1 MADSWTKEFQEAARV
16 AEEIQGRIAEK
27 NELPPHSSEG
37 TRIASVSRR
46 KLAVLNN
53 KLDRLES
60 LLQSSPWKGNLNEK
74 EMYRRQNMLMDL
86 RDKSKKMSSSLSSG
100 HANRESLME
109 GGIAPVETSRTQGL
123 DNSGL
128 VNLQRQIM
136 KEQDEDLEN
145 LEITVHSTKH
155 IALAVNEELDLHTR
169 LLDDMSQ
176 SADVTNNKL
185 LAAQKRLGFL
195 NKNLGQGWSL
205 MTMIFLM
212 IVVVVLVLL
221 LFKLL

>member
-1 MADSWTKEFQEAARV
+1 MADSWTKEFQEAARL
-16 AEEIQGRIAEK
+16 AEDIDARVSEK
-27 NELPPHSSEG
+27 NALPPHSSEG
-37 TRIASVSRR
+37 IRIASATRR
-46 KLAVLNN
+46 KLAMLNN

-60 LLQSSPWKGNLNEK
+60 LLQNRSLKAGLNEK
-74 EMYRRQNMLMDL
+74 ELNQRQNMLVDI
-86 RDKSKKMSSSLSSG
+86 RYKSKQMSASLSSSRDDR
-100 HANRESLME
+100 AKLME
-109 GGIAPVETSRTQGL
+109 SGIVPVETSRTKGV

-136 KEQDEDLEN
+136 REQDEDLES
-145 LEITVHSTKH
+145 LEHTVLSTKH

-169 LLDDMSQ
+169 LLDDMDQ

-185 LAAQKRLGFL
+185 LAAQKRLWYM

-205 MTMIFLM
+205 LTMVILM
-212 IVVVVLVLL
+212 VVIVALVLI

>member
-1 MADSWTKEFQEAARV
+1 MADSWAREFQEAARLAEDVEGRV
-16 AEEIQGRIAEK
+16 AERNA
-27 NELPPHSSEG
+27 LAPHSSEAIRV
-37 TRIASVSRR
+37 TSVARR
-46 KLAVLNN
+46 KLAMLSN
-53 KLDRLES
+53 KVDRLES
-60 LLQSSPWKGNLNEK
+60 LLQGK
-74 EMYRRQNMLMDL
+74 EDKEAARRQSMLADL
-86 RDKSKKMSSSLSSG
+86 RHKAKQMSASLSSAQS
-100 HANRESLME
+100 ANRTSLME
-109 GGIAPVETSRTQGL
+109 GGISPVETSRTKGM

-136 KEQDEDLEN
+136 KEQDQDLEN
-145 LEITVHSTKH
+145 LEHTVLSTKH

-169 LLDDMSQ
+169 LLDDMDQ

-185 LAAQKRLGFL
+185 LAAQRRLGFL

-212 IVVVVLVLL
+212 VVVVVLVLI

>member
-1 MADSWTKEFQEAARV
+1 MAESWTREFQEAARL
-16 AEEIQGRIAEK
+16 AEDVEVRIAER
-27 NELPPHSSEG
+27 NGLPPQSSE
-37 TRIASVSRR
+37 RIRIVSVTRR
-46 KLAVLNN
+46 KLAMLNN

-60 LLQSSPWKGNLNEK
+60 LLQSGPLKAGLNEK
-74 EMYRRQNMLMDL
+74 ELSRRQNMLVDI
-86 RDKSKKMSSSLSSG
+86 RYKSKQMSASLSSAQ
-100 HANRESLME
+100 ANRTSLME
-109 GGIAPVETSRTQGL
+109 GGIAPVETNRTQGL

-136 KEQDEDLEN
+136 KEQDQDLEN
-145 LEITVHSTKH
+145 LEHTVLSTKH

-169 LLDDMSQ
+169 LLDDMDQ

-212 IVVVVLVLL
+212 VVVVVLVLI

>member
-1 MADSWTKEFQEAARV
+1 MADSWTREFQETARL
-16 AEEIQGRIAEK
+16 AEDIEGRIAEK

-37 TRIASVSRR
+37 IRIVSVTRR
-46 KLAVLNN
+46 KLAMLNN
-53 KLDRLES
+53 KMDRLES
-60 LLQSSPWKGNLNEK
+60 LLQSARLDEK
-74 EMYRRQNMLMDL
+74 EMARRQSMLVDI
-86 RDKSKKMSSSLSSG
+86 RYKGKQMSASLSSAQ
-100 HANRESLME
+100 ANRNSLME
-109 GGIAPVETSRTQGL
+109 GGIAPVETSRTKGM

-136 KEQDEDLEN
+136 KEQDQDLEN
-145 LEITVHSTKH
+145 LEHTVLSTKH

-169 LLDDMSQ
+169 LLDDMDQ

-185 LAAQKRLGFL
+185 LAAQRRLGFL

-212 IVVVVLVLL
+212 IVVVVLVLF

>member
-1 MADSWTKEFQEAARV
+1 V
-16 AEEIQGRIAEK
+16 
-27 NELPPHSSEG
+27 
-37 TRIASVSRR
+37 SVTRR

-60 LLQSSPWKGNLNEK
+60 LLQSAPLKGNLNEK
-74 EMYRRQNMLMDL
+74 EMYRRQNMLTDF
-86 RDKSKKMSSSLSSG
+86 RYKSKQMAASLSSAQ
-100 HANRESLME
+100 ANRESLME
-109 GGIAPVETSRTQGL
+109 GGIAPVETNRTQGV

-136 KEQDEDLEN
+136 KEQDEDLES
-145 LEITVHSTKH
+145 LEKTVHSTKH

-212 IVVVVLVLL
+212 IVVVVLVLF